1 MSRDDVKFS
10 YGADIKTLVGELR
23 KVQRHTDTLANSM
36 TARLARVGQA
46 FTGLASMVGAV
57 KGALTGLV
65 DAGAAILEPA
75 ANVERLKLS
84 FSVLLKSEVA
94 AAEMMEKLNA
104 YAAATPFAVNDIA
117 ESCSGLIAQTGL
129 SGEAALDVVKKLG
142 NVSALTGARLVDL
155 SRVYAKAMNA
165 GLTNEVAESFE
176 IAGVAIRKTLA
187 EIQGVSFQ
195 DVFKKISAR
204 ELGIEHLD
212 AVLDKLTGA
221 GGRLAGGTE
230 RLSQTYVGLASTLK
244 DNALQA
250 LQKFGEGVLP
260 TVKQG
265 MENLTAAIQ
274 ATFPALEE
282 LGIMVGQALDEKIGQ
297 NVGRALED
305 AVLYIPEAMVHV
317 RYAIAEMKEM
327 ADVAL
332 AVPNAFQAWKKKME
346 WYGVRNFA
354 KFSLGMSGKDKLDR
368 YADRVMAARDPKN
381 KKDDELAQM
390 REEYQAMAEESRK
403 RREAR
408 MAEAAAADAAAEAE
422 REAAAAAAAAADEA
436 RRVKLAQVEATNR
449 AAAAAKKEKEAWE
462 EVLKQ
467 EREYAAERRMAARES
482 WSLSGQRRGLT
493 RDGEKLGVSGP
504 GEIGGRIKE
513 LGRKGG
519 HEEEIDA
526 LRTLR
531 GHWDTLREKVKE
543 YKEMQR
549 GLSVE
554 TRAAA
559 YAALGN
565 NVMAGKLRAEEEQ
578 RQRINELTREGMTLE
593 KARAQAGIER
603 KIATLE
609 ANREAAQQA
618 QITRFSMQGVNVGN
632 GGTSVRFGGQRDWG
646 REQLSVQRDILRYLR
661 SAKNDKVV
669 ATLG

>member
-10 YGADIKTLVGELR
+10 YGADIKSLVGELR

-46 FTGLASMVGAV
+46 FTGLAGMVGAV

-260 TVKQG
+260 TVKEG

-282 LGIMVGQALDEKIGQ
+282 FGIMVGQALDEKVGQ

-305 AVLYIPEAMVHV
+305 AVLYIPEMMVHV
-317 RYAIAEMKEM
+317 RYAIEEFKELT
-327 ADVAL
+327 DVIM
-332 AVPNAFQAWKKKME
+332 AVPNAIK
-346 WYGVRNFA
+346 GI
-354 KFSLGMSGKDKLDR
+354 KDKWQWLEHRKYAMTRLGIKDKDEQNA
-368 YADRVMAARDPKN
+368 YADWAMQQWDPEAGKEE
-381 KKDDELAQM
+381 ELAQM
-390 REEYQAMAEESRK
+390 RADFKAMQEESRK

-422 REAAAAAAAAADEA
+422 REASAAAAAAADEA

-482 WSLSGQRRGLT
+482 WSLSGQRRGLK
-493 RDGEKLGVSGP
+493 RDGEKLGVSGT

-531 GHWDTLREKVKE
+531 GHWDTLKAKVKE